1 MSKNKLEELKKSLTD
16 KSPKQMRTFR
26 NQLNN
31 RITSFEAELRFGKN
45 LAKLSESHAL
55 FGLDLKD
62 CQELL
67 KLAQHELRTAKKI
80 DE

>member
-1 MSKNKLEELKKSLTD
+1 MSKNKLEELKNSIST
-16 KSPKQMRTFR
+16 KSPKQMRTLR

-31 RITSFEAELRFGKN
+31 RITSFEGELRFGKN
-45 LAKLSESHAL
+45 LAKLSESHTL

-67 KLAQHELRTAKKI
+67 KLTQQELRTAKKA